1 MRTRRATQT
10 RGLARALLTRA
21 CATLAACGAAAGG
34 AAACGHSEA
43 RVESPRATDLQVS
56 VRTGAL
62 EAPDT
67 VAAGWSRLRVQ
78 EDGEGHIVVL
88 FKLAGNATDADVPA
102 FLAALDGS
110 ATTPPPAVALGGP
123 EIGDSGEV
131 IVELT
136 PGRYVL
142 GCVARGDDKHRHAT
156 TGEAKLV
163 VVTGRRELAGGARD
177 GARGG
182 ARGGAAR
189 PVMTQAVRMVD
200 FAYPGPDR
208 WAAGSHVLGVSNE
221 GPQDHQL
228 RLARL
233 RPGSTVGDWMKAED
247 PGEHATDVAGV
258 ARLGAGAVAYLPV
271 ELPAGDYVAYCVIPD
286 ARSGR
291 PHVELGMFRAIH
303 VE

>member
-1 MRTRRATQT
+1 
-10 RGLARALLTRA
+10 
-21 CATLAACGAAAGG
+21 
-34 AAACGHSEA
+34 
-43 RVESPRATDLQVS
+43 
-56 VRTGAL
+56 
-62 EAPDT
+62 
-67 VAAGWSRLRVQ
+67 
-78 EDGEGHIVVL
+78 
-88 FKLAGNATDADVPA
+88 
-102 FLAALDGS
+102 
-110 ATTPPPAVALGGP
+110 
-123 EIGDSGEV
+123 
-131 IVELT
+131 
-136 PGRYVL
+136 
-142 GCVARGDDKHRHAT
+142 
-156 TGEAKLV
+156 
-163 VVTGRRELAGGARD
+163 
-177 GARGG
+177 
-182 ARGGAAR
+182 
-189 PVMTQAVRMVD
+189 MTQAVRMVD

>member
-1 MRTRRATQT
+1 M
-10 RGLARALLTRA
+10 
-21 CATLAACGAAAGG
+21 
-34 AAACGHSEA
+34 
-43 RVESPRATDLQVS
+43 S
-56 VRTGAL
+56 VRTGSL

-78 EDGEGHIVVL
+78 EDGDRHIVVL
-88 FKLAGNATDADVPA
+88 FKLPGDAADGDVPA
-102 FLAALDGS
+102 FVAALDG
-110 ATTPPPAVALGGP
+110 ATTPAGAVALGGP

-142 GCVARGDDKHRHAT
+142 GCVARGADKHRHAT

-163 VVTGRRELAGGARD
+163 VVTGGAGIAGGV
-177 GARGG
+177 
-182 ARGGAAR
+182 RGGAAP

-208 WAAGSHVLGVSNE
+208 WAAGSHVLGVSNA

-233 RPGSTVGDWMKAED
+233 RPGSTVGDWMRADD
-247 PGEHATDVAGV
+247 PGAHATDVAGV
-258 ARLGAGAVAYLPV
+258 ARLGAGRVAYLPV
-271 ELPAGDYVAYCVIPD
+271 ELPAGDYVAYCLIPD
-286 ARSGR
+286 PRSGR
-291 PHVELGMFRAIH
+291 AHIDLGMLRAIH